1 MGMCSNLFCSV
12 VFRRRGF
19 ENSTN
24 YCIAIFYT
32 CPREQTLIFIQ
43 FISDSI
49 NSKTTN

>member
-32 CPREQTLIFIQ
+32 YLREQTFMFIQ

-49 NSKTTN
+49 NSKL